1 MRRILVLLAAIGL
14 SFALAVPAG
23 AASPHSAY
31 DSHVLVSDV
40 PGAGDFTDPN
50 LVNAWGLA
58 RTATSPWWVAD
69 ADTEVSTLYNGAGA
83 PFPLASPLVVSVP
96 GGPTGLVAD
105 TTPGFNVSNGTV
117 TARANFLFA
126 TEAGQIRGWSPS
138 VAPTTAVLGLDRSGV
153 DANYKGLAIALV
165 DGIPHLYAADF
176 HNGRV
181 DVVTPDATTPT
192 TWVVQNDPGTFVDP
206 GLPAG
211 YAPFG
216 IQNLDGRIFVTYAK
230 QDAEAEDEVAGE
242 GFGYVSV
249 FGLDGSFQGR
259 VASGE
264 PLNAP
269 WGLARASADFGEF
282 GGQLL
287 VGNFGNGHINAF
299 AWDTWTPTGHLKTAG
314 HQPVRIDGLW
324 AIGFGAGSATNSGP
338 SDSLFFTA
346 GPEEESHGAFGTV
359 RVH

>member
-1 MRRILVLLAAIGL
+1 MRRILVFLAAL
-14 SFALAVPAG
+14 ALLLVAVVPVG
-23 AASPHSAY
+23 AKSPHSAY
-31 DSHVLVSDV
+31 DVHVLVSDV
-40 PGAGDFTDPN
+40 PGTGDVTDAN

-69 ADTEVSTLYNGAGA
+69 ADTEVSTLYNGAGT
-83 PFPLASPLVVSVP
+83 PFPPGTPLVVSVP
-96 GGPTGLVAD
+96 GGPTGTVAD
-105 TTPGFNVSNGTV
+105 TNPGFAVSNGTV

-126 TEAGQIRGWSPS
+126 TEAGQILGWNPT

-165 DGIPHLYAADF
+165 GGVPHLYAADF

-181 DVVTPDATTPT
+181 DVVTPDPTTPT
-192 TWVVQNDPGTFVDP
+192 TWNVQDAPGAFVDP

-211 YAPFG
+211 FAPFG
-216 IQNLDGRIFVTYAK
+216 IQTIGDQVFVTYAK
-230 QDAEAEDEVAGE
+230 QDAEAEDEVTGE
-242 GFGYVSV
+242 GLGYVSV
-249 FGLDGSFQGR
+249 FGLDGSFVAP
-259 VASGE
+259 VASGD

-269 WGLARASADFGEF
+269 WGLAQAPANFGEF
-282 GGQLL
+282 SGQLL

-299 AWDTWTPTGHLKTAG
+299 EWGTWQPTGHLKTVG

-324 AIGFGAGSATNSGP
+324 AIAFGGGDGTNSGP

-346 GPEEESHGAFGTV
+346 GPDDEAHGAFGTV
-359 RVH
+359 RLH